1 MNCHKNLPGNKN
13 LFILQIQFARFIK
26 MSFPFVKQ
34 YDAMD
39 CGPACLKMVAG
50 FYKRNF
56 PLDFLRKK
64 CYITREG
71 VSFLGLSEAAGSLGF
86 STLGVKIPFEMLSQK
101 VTLPCIV
108 HWGQRHFIVVYKIKD
123 DKVWIADP
131 ASGLVRYTRDEFEK
145 KWISSVTDGKKTGL
159 ALILEPTPEFFRSED
174 DNEKPRGFHFLLRYF
189 KLYRKYMVHL
199 IMGLIIGSGIQL
211 IIPFLTRSIIDV
223 GLNNNDIGFIYL
235 ILFAQLA
242 LVIGR
247 TSVEFIRGWLLLY
260 IGSRVNIAIV
270 SGFLQKLMSLPVSF
284 FETKLTGDILQR
296 IDDNNRIE
304 DFLTSVS
311 LSILFSFFNLIIFGI
326 VLAVF
331 SLKIFLI
338 FMTGT
343 LLYFLWVSFF
353 MKPRARLDSL
363 RFKEMSSANSKLIG
377 IINGMQE
384 IKLTQS
390 ELASRWDW
398 EKHQAS
404 LFNLKVKGLGLIQY
418 QSAGATFINEVM
430 NILITIVAAT
440 SVLKGGMTLGMML
453 AVQFITGQLNVPV
466 NQIIGF
472 FRMSQDAKLSLDRL
486 AEVHGMENEEPFPE
500 SKVRRLPV
508 NKNISISNLSFQYEG
523 PRSPFALK
531 NAVLFIEQNKVTAIV
546 GVSGSGKTT
555 LLKIIL
561 GFHQPVTG
569 EILVDDI
576 PLSNLSLKIWRE
588 KVGAVMQDGFIF
600 SDTIAAN
607 IAPGEEEIDEDR
619 LNRATEI
626 ANIRE
631 FIKSLPLGFNTKVGV
646 NGHGLSEGQKQRLL
660 IARVVY
666 KDPEILIFDEAT
678 NSLDANTERAIV
690 ENLSDYFRG
699 KTVIIVAH
707 RLSTV
712 RNADKI
718 VVLDRGE
725 IIETGNHESLIRK
738 KGAYYNLIKNQLELG
753 N

>member
-1 MNCHKNLPGNKN
+1 MH
-13 LFILQIQFARFIK
+13 
-26 MSFPFVKQ
+26 FPFVKQ

-39 CGPACLKMVAG
+39 CGPACLKMITG
-50 FYKRNF
+50 YYKRNF
-56 PLDFLRKK
+56 SLDFLRKK

-71 VSFLGLSEAAGSLGF
+71 VSFLGLSEAAGALGF
-86 STLGVKIPFEMLSQK
+86 NTLGVKIPFDMLSEK

-108 HWGQRHFIVVYKIKD
+108 HWGQRHFVVVYKIKN
-123 DKVWIADP
+123 DKIRVADP
-131 ASGLVRYTRDEFEK
+131 ASGLLLYTRDEFEK

-159 ALILEPTPEFFRSED
+159 ALILEPSPEFYSHEGEYEKSGGFR
-174 DNEKPRGFHFLLRYF
+174 FLIKYF
-189 KLYRKYMVHL
+189 KLYKKYTGQL
-199 IMGLIIGSGIQL
+199 LLGLLIGSGIQL

-242 LVIGR
+242 LIVGR

-260 IGSRVNIAIV
+260 IGSRVNIAII
-270 SGFLQKLMSLPVSF
+270 SGFLRKLMSLPVTF

-304 DFLTSVS
+304 EFLTSVS

-331 SLKIFLI
+331 SIKIFLI
-338 FMTGT
+338 FIFGT
-343 LLYFLWVSFF
+343 LLYFTWVSFF

-363 RFKEMSSANSKLIG
+363 RFKEMSTANSKLIS

-390 ELASRWDW
+390 ELANRWDW

-404 LFNLKVKGLGLIQY
+404 LFNLKTKGLGLIQY

-430 NILITIVAAT
+430 NIIITIIAAA

-453 AVQFITGQLNVPV
+453 AVQFIIGQLNVPV

-486 AEVHGMENEEPFPE
+486 AEVHDMDDEEPAPE
-500 SKVRRLPV
+500 NKVRLIPPK
-508 NKNISISNLSFQYEG
+508 KNISINNLSFQYEG

-531 NAVLFIEQNKVTAIV
+531 NADLFIEQNKVTAIV
-546 GVSGSGKTT
+546 GMSGSGKTT
-555 LLKIIL
+555 LLKILL
-561 GFHQPVTG
+561 GFHQPVAG
-569 EILVDDI
+569 EILIDDI
-576 PLSNLSLKIWRE
+576 PLPNISLKMWRE

-600 SDTIAAN
+600 PDTIAAN
-607 IAPGEEEIDEDR
+607 IAPGVEEIDEDR
-619 LNRATEI
+619 LNRAAEI

-631 FIKSLPLGFNTKVGV
+631 FIKTLPLGYNTKIGSE
-646 NGHGLSEGQKQRLL
+646 GHGLSEGQKQRLL
-660 IARVVY
+660 IARVIY
-666 KDPEILIFDEAT
+666 KDPEILVFDEAT

-690 ENLSDYFRG
+690 ENLSTYFQG

-718 VVLDRGE
+718 IVLDKGE
-725 IIETGNHESLIRK
+725 IIETGNHEILIQKR
-738 KGAYYNLIKNQLELG
+738 GAYYNLIKNQLELG